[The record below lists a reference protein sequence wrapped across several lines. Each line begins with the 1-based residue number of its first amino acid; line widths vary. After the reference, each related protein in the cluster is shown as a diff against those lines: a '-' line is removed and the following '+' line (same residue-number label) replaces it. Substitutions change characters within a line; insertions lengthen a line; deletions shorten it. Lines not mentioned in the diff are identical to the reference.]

1 MPSHANQLPARFPVG
16 TKLVIES
23 RPARNG
29 EPQIYSRHV
38 ELPDGRSFSLPS
50 RIARKST
57 AGVRRRLRRRG
68 K

>member
-1 MPSHANQLPARFPVG
+1 MSSLPNRFPVG

-23 RPARNG
+23 RPARKG
-29 EPQIYSRHV
+29 EPMIYARYV

-50 RIARKST
+50 RVARKSPSKT
-57 AGVRRRLRRRG
+57 RQRLRRRG